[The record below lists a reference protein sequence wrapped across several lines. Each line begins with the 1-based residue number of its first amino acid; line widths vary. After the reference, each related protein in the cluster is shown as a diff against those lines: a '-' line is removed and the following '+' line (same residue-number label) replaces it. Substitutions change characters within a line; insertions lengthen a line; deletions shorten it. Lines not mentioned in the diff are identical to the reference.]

1 MESTAYPH
9 TPVGRDDLLVRL
21 EAMLHAR
28 GRAVL
33 TGAAGVGKTEVAMA
47 AAARAE
53 ARGETV
59 VRLAPQTAD
68 RHIPGAAAAAFL
80 ASVPAAAVE
89 SLPGPQRTAVAM
101 LCREAPTPARGWDPI
116 ALRLAF
122 AQVLRAL
129 TGTGSALL
137 VVDDVQRLDPDSAD
151 LLRFGLQLAPPSLR
165 VIAVESPAPADP
177 APTATVPA
185 QRSGSGTGSGP
196 GSRPSGT
203 PTGGAHANA
212 ADHRSAPTEPPTTP
226 PADPSAARPDT
237 PLADHAAARLD
248 TPLAE
253 PSAARPDTPLA
264 DHAAALP
271 DTPLTEPSAAGPDT
285 PLADHAAARPD
296 TPPAERAEGWA
307 AERAGMAL
315 GERAGGR
322 AAGGAGT
329 APAEP
334 TEDRR
339 TEVRPTEDR
348 PTGGSGMLPG
358 EPHGIRPTAR
368 AGASADTEGRPTA
381 GAVRRREGG
390 SAYWFGRRPGGG
402 AGGQAGDVLGGR
414 PTDPA
419 SSRAAGPPRARA
431 EQWPPPDGVSPP
443 EPLWPSADAH
453 VLLVPPL
460 HADEVAEL
468 LVHHRLPS
476 RLAGRIHQA
485 SGGNPRLALA
495 VGRSLAEAHP
505 RVHHAEALPLSGR
518 ARDLARQMLA
528 AAPPAVR
535 GTLLMAALALG
546 PTVSLIRRA
555 GRLDAEADLATAER
569 ANLISLKEDGTVAF
583 TAGVL
588 PTTLVHD
595 ACWAERSAA
604 HAALARAAD
613 DPVEAARQRALAA
626 DAPDEELAAEVAAAA
641 EAARRR
647 GRRALA
653 AELALLAAES
663 TPVHLAAERLARLV
677 DAAGEAARAAR
688 ADLALRA
695 ATEILAR
702 DNSPADRVRARLAV
716 LDTAGQGLC
725 DLDEVYVHAMEDAAG
740 DPALQAA
747 VHLRLAWKYV
757 LADGDPVRSRAAAV
771 ESAAL
776 AATVG
781 DHRTT
786 ADALT
791 VRARQDRCLG
801 APEAEP
807 VLAEARAFEMAE
819 RPLGIHNSAQI
830 LTARH
835 ALFDDRLTEART
847 QLHALLPLV
856 ERRGPV
862 EDAIEIRHTLA
873 EVEARQGHC
882 TAALSHA
889 GRSLAQ
895 TLDAGLSPGPA
906 WYAVAL
912 AETAGGSFLRAA
924 SYARRGARASEDE
937 GDHVFLSRNLYALG
951 RVQLITGD
959 VANALD
965 TLRRVQEGE
974 RAQGTIDPSLLRW
987 HEELAEALLA
997 NDAPEEA
1004 AALLAEVRPVAER
1017 LGRGTVLIGCD
1028 RAYALYLAAG
1038 GEAGEAVRLLG
1049 ETAARFE
1056 AAGLP
1061 LEQGRAL
1068 VALARVERRRRRRA
1082 SAQAALQS
1090 AAAVFERAAA
1100 APWLQLA
1107 SETPSRVESAPAH
1120 GGALSALTE
1129 AEQRLALLVAQ
1140 GASNQEAAAKL
1151 YLSVKTVEARLTR
1164 IYQKL
1169 DIRSRAQLATTL
1181 GSWAGRQG
1189 AESAETPV

>member
-21 EAMLHAR
+21 EGMLYAR
-28 GRAVL
+28 GRVLL
-33 TGAAGVGKTEVAMA
+33 TGAVGVGKTEVAMA

-53 ARGETV
+53 SRGETV

-68 RHIPGAAAAAFL
+68 RCMPGAAAATLL
-80 ASVPAAAVE
+80 ASVPATAVE
-89 SLPGPQRTAVAM
+89 GLPGPQRAAVAM
-101 LCREAPTPARGWDPI
+101 LCREAPTPDRGWDPI
-116 ALRLAF
+116 ALRLAL
-122 AQVLRAL
+122 AQVLRSL
-129 TGTGSALL
+129 TCVGPVLL
-137 VVDDVQRLDPDSAD
+137 VIDDVQRLDPDSAD
-151 LLRFGLQLAPPSLR
+151 LLRFGLHLAPPSLR
-165 VIAVESPAPADP
+165 VIAVESPATAALPGQRTAASAD
-177 APTATVPA
+177 APTVRPPGEDGGAHARTADHQNDEP
-185 QRSGSGTGSGP
+185 GP
-196 GSRPSGT
+196 GSRPAPAT
-203 PTGGAHANA
+203 ADRTDHRHRAPT
-212 ADHRSAPTEPPTTP
+212 ADHVA
-226 PADPSAARPDT
+226 
-237 PLADHAAARLD
+237 
-248 TPLAE
+248 AE
-253 PSAARPDTPLA
+253 PGRHYGAPVT
-264 DHAAALP
+264 DHP
-271 DTPLTEPSAAGPDT
+271 YAGPDGAT
-285 PLADHAAARPD
+285 GHAPVGAASA
-296 TPPAERAEGWA
+296 PPATPRD
-307 AERAGMAL
+307 
-315 GERAGGR
+315 GGSV
-322 AAGGAGT
+322 
-329 APAEP
+329 PAEP
-334 TEDRR
+334 
-339 TEVRPTEDR
+339 
-348 PTGGSGMLPG
+348 LW
-358 EPHGIRPTAR
+358 
-368 AGASADTEGRPTA
+368 ASAD
-381 GAVRRREGG
+381 
-390 SAYWFGRRPGGG
+390 
-402 AGGQAGDVLGGR
+402 
-414 PTDPA
+414 
-419 SSRAAGPPRARA
+419 
-431 EQWPPPDGVSPP
+431 
-443 EPLWPSADAH
+443 AD

-476 RLAGRIHQA
+476 RLAGRIHHA

-495 VGRSLAEAHP
+495 VGRALAEAHP
-505 RVHHAEALPLSGR
+505 RVHHAEALPLAGR

-528 AAPPAVR
+528 AAPPAIR
-535 GTLLMAALALG
+535 DTLLLAALALR
-546 PTVSLIRRA
+546 PTASLIRRA
-555 GRLDAEADLATAER
+555 GRLDAEADLSTAER
-569 ANLISLKEDGTVAF
+569 ANLISLKEDGTVVF

-588 PTTLVHD
+588 PSTLVHD
-595 ACWAERSAA
+595 SRWAERSAA
-604 HAALARAAD
+604 HAALAGAAD
-613 DPVEAARQRALAA
+613 DLVEAARQRALAA
-626 DAPDEELAAEVAAAA
+626 DAPDEELAVEVAAAA

-647 GRRALA
+647 GQRALA

-677 DAAGEAARAAR
+677 GAAEEAARAAR

-740 DPALQAA
+740 DAALQAA
-747 VHLRLAWKYV
+747 VHLRLACKYV
-757 LADGDPVRSRAAAV
+757 LADGDPVRSRAAAI
-771 ESAAL
+771 ESASL
-776 AATVG
+776 ATTVG
-781 DHRTT
+781 DHRTA

-791 VRARQDRCLG
+791 VRARMDRCLG
-801 APEAEP
+801 APDAEP
-807 VLAEARAFEMAE
+807 VLAEARALEVAE
-819 RPLGIHNSAQI
+819 EPLGIRNSAQI

-862 EDAIEIRHTLA
+862 EDAIEIRRTLA

-882 TAALSHA
+882 AAALSHA
-889 GRSLAQ
+889 GRSLAL

-987 HEELAEALLA
+987 HEELAEAMLA
-997 NDAPEEA
+997 NDAPDAA

-1017 LGRGTVLIGCD
+1017 LGRTTVLIGCD
-1028 RAYALYLAAG
+1028 RAYALYLAAT
-1038 GEAGEAVRLLG
+1038 GEAGEAVRLLS

-1082 SAQAALQS
+1082 SAQAALHS
-1090 AAAVFERAAA
+1090 AAAVFDRAAA

-1107 SETPSRVESAPAH
+1107 TETPSRVEAAPAT
-1120 GGALSALTE
+1120 GGALSVLTE

-1189 AESAETPV
+1189 AETAEATV